1 MAYKKVTGFQGEQK
15 PIKEFWK
22 PKKVGETLEG
32 ILKNVVPNRGRYK
45 NRNMYLFENEDGEI
59 IGVMGTTI
67 LDKILPQYVGKKIK
81 IEYAGRG
88 INKNQVEYQLFDVY
102 VDEDF
107 SELDLRY

>member
-1 MAYKKVTGFQGEQK
+1 MAYKKVTGFQGDQK

-22 PKKVGETLEG
+22 PKKVRETLEG

-59 IGVMGTTI
+59 IAVMGTTI

-81 IEYAGRG
+81 IEYTGRG

-102 VDEDF
+102 VDEDI
-107 SELDLRY
+107 SDLDLKY